1 MRWGV
6 EKRLEFIE
14 FRLFWENGINRSDI
28 ISQFGVSVPQASKDL
43 AQYEREAPGNLL
55 YDKSAKRYKASAE
68 FKPVLLKPNAVSYL
82 SHLQAAGKPRDG
94 MAESWLA
101 ATPDFD
107 LLPMPHRNVD
117 VAVLQEI
124 LIAIRER
131 RSVEINYQSMNE
143 QRPDPLWRRIAPH
156 AIGSDGMRWH
166 VRAFCH
172 IDNKFK
178 DFLLSRCLN
187 TRGFGE
193 PLAKSEDDTLWH
205 DCFTVNL
212 VPNPKLSESQQEII
226 AQDYGMKGRCKEVRI
241 RRALLYYFQKRLRLD
256 IAEKVDSPREI
267 PVVVDNGAE
276 FADALKEVKT

>member
-28 ISQFGVSVPQASKDL
+28 INQFGVSVPQASMDL
-43 AQYEREAPGNLL
+43 AQYERKAPGNLL
-55 YDKSAKRYKASAE
+55 YDKSAKRYKASAK
-68 FKPVLLKPNAVSYL
+68 FKPMLLKPDAVSYL

-101 ATPDFD
+101 AAPDFD
-107 LLPMPHRNVD
+107 LLPMPHRNVG

-124 LIAIRER
+124 LVAIRER

-143 QRPDPLWRRIAPH
+143 QRPDPLWRRITPH

-166 VRAFCH
+166 VRSFCH

-187 TRGFGE
+187 TREFGE
-193 PLAKSEDDTLWH
+193 PLARSEDDTLWH
-205 DCFTVNL
+205 ECFTVKL
-212 VPNPKLSESQQEII
+212 VPNPKLSESQQGII
-226 AQDYGMKGRCKEVRI
+226 AQDYGMKDGCAEVCI
-241 RRALLYYFQKRLRLD
+241 RRALLYYFRKRLRLD
-256 IAEKVDSPREI
+256 IAGKVDNPQEI
-267 PVVVDNGAE
+267 PVIVDNKAQ
-276 FADALKEVKT
+276 FDDALKDINA